1 MGIHIV
7 LIERERILLTEQ
19 DIYRSILQKM
29 IDQAESKKI
38 NNSQDFIK
46 KLTTEIKR
54 SNVLSLARK

>member
-1 MGIHIV
+1 MGVHIV

-29 IDQAESKKI
+29 IEQTESKKI

-46 KLTTEIKR
+46 KLKMEIKQ
-54 SNVLSLARK
+54 SNVLSLERE